1 MASDDAIAAMARTIL
16 AEKRARKAAEDDA
29 LRLYNRVRQ
38 LQKEEDRAQ
47 KRIIETKKKA
57 KEIIKARERNEQ
69 KLIEKEQRHREQQ
82 EQVEEQKLDN
92 LRAKEEAL
100 RHRIEQENK
109 IYQEKLDVVQ
119 KTKEERADI
128 ERLLAESRLLARKE
142 ALEQKDFIRKQQE
155 DARRKIETL
164 KLQKL
169 TAAQEEYER
178 RLKEEIDAKL
188 AKEQEIERLAQME
201 LELIERLKSKQAEQ
215 RKAYQQLEAVL
226 SLGNVSTTKGLTGN
240 GKPASPKVTVVGAT
254 GGVSPERPPSQMSQA
269 SASYTAEEAAP
280 DGEPTEEDVARAFAM
295 YDTDGIGEISTLS
308 LDGLLR
314 DLGVPLSPS
323 QLSQAI
329 AQLDTSQTGRITFG
343 EFLLWWKG

>member
-1 MASDDAIAAMARTIL
+1 MGDEGAIQAMARSIL

-57 KEIIKARERNEQ
+57 KEIIKLRERNEA
-69 KLIEKEQRHREQQ
+69 KLIEKEQRQREAM
-82 EQVEEQKLDN
+82 EQVEEQKLEN
-92 LRAKEEAL
+92 LRAKEEQL

-109 IYQEKLDVVQ
+109 VYQDKLEIVQ
-119 KTKEERADI
+119 KTKEERAEI

-142 ALEQKDFIRKQQE
+142 ALEQKDTIRKQQE
-155 DARRKIETL
+155 DARRKIEML

-178 RLKEEIDAKL
+178 RLREEIDAKL
-188 AKEQEIERLAQME
+188 LKEQEIERLAQME
-201 LELIERLKSKQAEQ
+201 LELIERLKTKQVEQ
-215 RKAYQQLEAVL
+215 RRAYQQLEAVL
-226 SLGNVSTTKGLTGN
+226 SLGNVSTSRGLQQGS
-240 GKPASPKVTVVGAT
+240 KPGSPKVNH
-254 GGVSPERPPSQMSQA
+254 VSPSPDRQPSNLSQSQQGPA
-269 SASYTAEEAAP
+269 SAEPSAN
-280 DGEPTEEDVARAFAM
+280 GEPTEEDVARAFAV
-295 YDTDGIGEISTLS
+295 YDTEGQGEIPSLS
-308 LDGLLR
+308 LDPLLR
-314 DLGVPLSPS
+314 DLGVPLNPS

-329 AQLDTSQTGRITFG
+329 AQLDVTQTGRITFG